1 MNGIS
6 DKLFWHKFNAFYE
19 PRLPKKEVNNIL
31 EIGVFEGN
39 SIKYWREKY
48 KQANIFGID
57 IIKEQESWP
66 KDDNIKYFEVDQSDV
81 NKYRLC
87 LSEINKAFDIVIE
100 DGSHDPLHQKISLI
114 ETLKYLQKGSIYI
127 LEDIHTSHVEHPLY
141 QKRLNKIN
149 ASSKFFKKKAENYYM
164 TLQCLLHLEH
174 FKRMNKTVEDF
185 NNAINFKQSLFAK
198 EELVLL
204 YNKVKKIEI
213 FKRTV
218 LPDFCY
224 ACKKSDFNYT
234 TLQCDCGTE
243 LYSNS
248 DSMTAMLYF

>member
-6 DKLFWHKFNAFYE
+6 DKIFWHKFNVFYE
-19 PRLPKKEVNNIL
+19 PRLPNKEVSDIL
-31 EIGVFEGN
+31 EIGVFEGS

-48 KQANIFGID
+48 KSANIFGID
-57 IIKEQESWP
+57 IIKERKSWP
-66 KDDNIKYFEVDQSDV
+66 KDSKIKYFEVNQSDV

-87 LSEINKAFDIVIE
+87 LSEINKIFDIVIE

-114 ETLKYLQKGSIYI
+114 ETLPYLQKGSVYI
-127 LEDIHTSHVEHPLY
+127 LEDIHTSHVEHPLF
-141 QKRLNKIN
+141 KNRLSKIN
-149 ASSKFFKKKAENYYM
+149 SSLKFFEKETTHYYM

-174 FKRMNKTVEDF
+174 FKRMNKTIDDF
-185 NNAINFKQSLFAK
+185 NNSINFKQSLFTK
-198 EELVLL
+198 EELILL

-213 FKRTV
+213 FKRTI

-224 ACKKSDFNYT
+224 ACNKSDYNYT
-234 TLQCDCGTE
+234 RLKCKCGTD